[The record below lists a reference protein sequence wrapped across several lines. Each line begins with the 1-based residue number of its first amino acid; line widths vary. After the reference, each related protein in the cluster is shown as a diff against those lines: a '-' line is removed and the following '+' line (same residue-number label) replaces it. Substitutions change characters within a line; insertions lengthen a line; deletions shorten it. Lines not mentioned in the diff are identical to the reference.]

1 MDGAFKKAARDMSLH
16 ANKHKR
22 LSSEGVPEPTSEPKI
37 EVVVKRQKIS
47 DSLEAGH
54 ESTKPSTDTDK
65 DRPKTPVPAQDSNE
79 AADHDAADHDAADHD
94 VHGHPARESVS
105 TTAEIPVKKSTPG
118 APSHGRETRSSR
130 RSLPATHD
138 LCDDDDDD
146 VEDPNPQPAH
156 GGECKRW
163 EKPLVYPRFGKKKA
177 EVDAQDLERLRDN
190 EFLND
195 NLIGFYIRFLEDHLD
210 RTNKKAAKKV
220 YFFNSYF
227 YATLTNKRPI
237 NYESVQKW
245 TRTVDIF
252 SHDYVVVPINEAAHW
267 YVAII
272 CNLPNLK
279 NDSEEE
285 PGPDKVL
292 PADEQQKPPAQAEA
306 EIQAIPGTP
315 EPTQEV
321 VRGPEEGKGEL
332 KSDAEPVKEE
342 VTRQSMAAMTL
353 GDKEVPASADEE
365 WPEKEENPPTSPARF
380 SSPPKT
386 RGAQQKGQKNT
397 PGSKRTSPRKAKK
410 QKKKPRDH
418 LDPRDPQEPVIITF
432 DSLDFPRALTT
443 RNLRQYLA
451 AEAKSK
457 KGADI
462 DTSRMAGIRARSI
475 PFQNNSSD
483 CGLYMLAYLEKF
495 VQEPDMFV
503 SKLLQGKMSVG
514 ADWPPLSSGPLRLRL
529 RQFLDDLY
537 DEQGQ
542 LGSEKASERPPM
554 ADKKPIS
561 FLLPEQEPNLQQNT
575 NTNPA
580 VADSQIKP
588 PSPQPATQ
596 PSEPS
601 AVPPLPSEA
610 AKSPEVELQL
620 STAGPSN
627 TPDSP
632 ARNLRHRR
640 TNNNPGPPKAVRSAA
655 ALFGRF
661 NQRTESGADRDIVEV
676 PDSQEQHDPHA
687 HPMIT
692 DLSSPTKMK
701 NPDETDVHA
710 PVSASKLDKREK
722 GDVVT
727 VEDDDSSAPA
737 PAPAPAS
744 ESDPAVVV
752 VEHDGPRVEV
762 QIKETPP
769 PEVKSTKEKQ

>member
-16 ANKHKR
+16 ANKSKR
-22 LSSEGVPEPTSEPKI
+22 LSSEGVPEPSSEPKI
-37 EVVVKRQKIS
+37 EVVIKRKKIS
-47 DSLEAGH
+47 DSLEAGG
-54 ESTKPSTDTDK
+54 ENTNDADK
-65 DRPKTPVPAQDSNE
+65 NLSKTSDPAKDSNE
-79 AADHDAADHDAADHD
+79 TADHD
-94 VHGHPARESVS
+94 VHGHPERESVS
-105 TTAEIPVKKSTPG
+105 NTVEIPVKKSTPG

-146 VEDPNPQPAH
+146 QDPNPQPVHA
-156 GGECKRW
+156 GECKRW

-210 RTNKKAAKKV
+210 RTNKEAAKKV

-227 YATLTNKRPI
+227 YATLTSKRPI

-272 CNLPNLK
+272 CNLPNLQ
-279 NDSEEE
+279 NDSNEE
-285 PGPDKVL
+285 PGPDEA
-292 PADEQQKPPAQAEA
+292 PPEEEQKESSTQ
-306 EIQAIPGTP
+306 IPGTP
-315 EPTQEV
+315 EPSQEV
-321 VRGPEEGKGEL
+321 IRGPEEGERDQ

-342 VTRQSMAAMTL
+342 ITRQSMAAMTL
-353 GDKEVPASADEE
+353 GDKEAPVSADEE
-365 WPEKEENPPTSPARF
+365 WPEKEENPPASPARF

-386 RGAQQKGQKNT
+386 RAVQQKGQKNT
-397 PGSKRTSPRKAKK
+397 PGSKPSPRKPKK

-418 LDPRDPQEPVIITF
+418 QDPRDPGEPVIITF
-432 DSLDFPRALTT
+432 DSLDFPRPLTT

-462 DTSRMAGIRARSI
+462 NTSRMPGIRARNI

-495 VQEPDMFV
+495 VQDPDIFV
-503 SKLLQGKMSVG
+503 SRLLQGQMSLG

-542 LGSEKASERPPM
+542 LGSEKASEKPPM
-554 ADKKPIS
+554 ADKNPIS
-561 FLLPEQEPNLQQNT
+561 FLLPEQEPDPQQNI
-575 NTNPA
+575 NTNPETTE
-580 VADSQIKP
+580 SQAKP
-588 PSPQPATQ
+588 LSPRPTTET
-596 PSEPS
+596 SEPS
-601 AVPPLPSEA
+601 AAPPPPSEA
-610 AKSPEVELQL
+610 PKSPEVEAQL
-620 STAGPSN
+620 STAGPLK
-627 TPDSP
+627 TPESA
-632 ARNLRHRR
+632 ARTLRHRR
-640 TNNNPGPPKAVRSAA
+640 SNNPGPPKAVRSAA
-655 ALFGRF
+655 ALFDKF
-661 NQRTESGADRDIVEV
+661 NQRSESGADRDIVEV
-676 PDSQEQHDPHA
+676 PDSQEHDPHA
-687 HPMIT
+687 HPKIT

-701 NPDETDVHA
+701 NPDEADAHA
-710 PVSASKLDKREK
+710 PISARNLDKRKK

-727 VEDDDSSAPA
+727 VEDDDPSASAPA
-737 PAPAPAS
+737 FD
-744 ESDPAVVV
+744 SDPAVVV
-752 VEHDGPRVEV
+752 KHDGPRVEV

-769 PEVKSTKEKQ
+769 PEPKSTKEKH

>member
-1 MDGAFKKAARDMSLH
+1 M
-16 ANKHKR
+16 
-22 LSSEGVPEPTSEPKI
+22 I
-37 EVVVKRQKIS
+37 KRQKIS
-47 DSLEAGH
+47 DSLEAGG
-54 ESTKPSTDTDK
+54 ENANDSDK
-65 DRPKTPVPAQDSNE
+65 DLSKSSEPAKESNE
-79 AADHDAADHDAADHD
+79 AADHD

-105 TTAEIPVKKSTPG
+105 NTVEIPVKKYTRD

-138 LCDDDDDD
+138 LCDDDDD
-146 VEDPNPQPAH
+146 EDPNPQPAH
-156 GGECKRW
+156 SGECRRW

-210 RTNKKAAKKV
+210 RTNKEAAKKV

-227 YATLTNKRPI
+227 YVTLTNKRPI

-272 CNLPNLK
+272 CNLPNLQ
-279 NDSEEE
+279 NDYKEE
-285 PGPDKVL
+285 PGPDGA
-292 PADEQQKPPAQAEA
+292 PPEEEQKESPAQAEA
-306 EIQAIPGTP
+306 AIQAIPGTP
-315 EPTQEV
+315 EPSQEV
-321 VRGPEEGKGEL
+321 IRGPEEGEGDQ
-332 KSDAEPVKEE
+332 KSDAKPVKEE
-342 VTRQSMAAMTL
+342 ITRQSMAAMTL
-353 GDKEVPASADEE
+353 GDKEAPASADEE
-365 WPEKEENPPTSPARF
+365 WPEKEENQPASPARF

-386 RGAQQKGQKNT
+386 RATQQKGQKNT
-397 PGSKRTSPRKAKK
+397 PGSKTSPRKPKK

-418 LDPRDPQEPVIITF
+418 QDPRDPGEPVIITF
-432 DSLDFPRALTT
+432 DSLDFPRPITA

-457 KGADI
+457 KGTDI
-462 DTSRMAGIRARSI
+462 NTSRMPGIRARNI

-495 VQEPDMFV
+495 VQNPDVFV
-503 SKLLQGKMSVG
+503 SRLLQGQMSVG

-542 LGSEKASERPPM
+542 LGSEKASEKPPM

-561 FLLPEQEPNLQQNT
+561 FLLPEQEPDPQHNT
-575 NTNPA
+575 NTNPEEA
-580 VADSQIKP
+580 ETQAKP
-588 PSPQPATQ
+588 SSPQPAAE

-601 AVPPLPSEA
+601 AAPPPLGEVP
-610 AKSPEVELQL
+610 KSPEVEAQL
-620 STAGPSN
+620 STAGPLK
-627 TPDSP
+627 TPESA
-632 ARNLRHRR
+632 ARTLRHRR
-640 TNNNPGPPKAVRSAA
+640 SNNPGPPKAVRSAA
-655 ALFGRF
+655 ALFDRF
-661 NQRTESGADRDIVEV
+661 NQRSESGADRDIVEV
-676 PDSQEQHDPHA
+676 PDSQEHDPHA
-687 HPMIT
+687 HPKIT

-701 NPDETDVHA
+701 NPDENASAHEHA
-710 PVSASKLDKREK
+710 PVSESKLDKREN
-722 GDVVT
+722 GGVDT
-727 VEDDDSSAPA
+727 VDDNDAA
-737 PAPAPAS
+737 AAS
-744 ESDPAVVV
+744 ESHPTVV

-769 PEVKSTKEKQ
+769 PELKSTKEKH

>member
-16 ANKHKR
+16 ANKSKR
-22 LSSEGVPEPTSEPKI
+22 LSSEGVPGPSSEPKI

-47 DSLEAGH
+47 DSLEAGD
-54 ESTKPSTDTDK
+54 ESTKPSIDTDK
-65 DRPKTPVPAQDSNE
+65 DHPETPVPAKDSNE
-79 AADHDAADHDAADHD
+79 AADHD

-105 TTAEIPVKKSTPG
+105 NTEENPMEKSTPDV
-118 APSHGRETRSSR
+118 PPHGRETRSSR

-138 LCDDDDDD
+138 LCDDDDD
-146 VEDPNPQPAH
+146 EDPNPQPAL

-210 RTNKKAAKKV
+210 RTNKEAAKKV

-252 SHDYVVVPINEAAHW
+252 SHDYVVIPINEAAHW

-272 CNLPNLK
+272 CNLPNLES
-279 NDSEEE
+279 DSEE
-285 PGPDKVL
+285 PGPDKAL
-292 PADEQQKPPAQAEA
+292 PTDEQKEPPAQVEA

-315 EPTQEV
+315 EPSQEV
-321 VRGPEEGKGEL
+321 VRGPEEGEGDQRP
-332 KSDAEPVKEE
+332 DAEPVKEE
-342 VTRQSMAAMTL
+342 ITRQSMAAMTL

-365 WPEKEENPPTSPARF
+365 WPEKEENPPASPACF

-386 RGAQQKGQKNT
+386 RVAQQKGQKNT
-397 PGSKRTSPRKAKK
+397 PGSKTSPRKPKK

-418 LDPRDPQEPVIITF
+418 LDPRDPREPVIITF

-457 KGADI
+457 KGTDI
-462 DTSRMAGIRARSI
+462 ITSRMAGIRARNI

-495 VQEPDMFV
+495 VQDPDTFV
-503 SKLLQGKMSVG
+503 SRLLQGQMSVG

-542 LGSEKASERPPM
+542 LGSDKASEKPPM

-561 FLLPEQEPNLQQNT
+561 FLLPELEPNSQQNT
-575 NTNPA
+575 NTINPEA
-580 VADSQIKP
+580 AETQAKP
-588 PSPQPATQ
+588 SSPQPTIE

-601 AVPPLPSEA
+601 AAPPPPSEA
-610 AKSPEVELQL
+610 TKSPEVEAQL
-620 STAGPSN
+620 STAGPLK

-632 ARNLRHRR
+632 DRNLRHRR
-640 TNNNPGPPKAVRSAA
+640 NNNDPGPPKAVRSAA

-661 NQRTESGADRDIVEV
+661 NQRTESRADRDIVEV
-676 PDSQEQHDPHA
+676 PDSQEHDPHA

-692 DLSSPTKMK
+692 DLSSPTKLK
-701 NPDETDVHA
+701 NPDETDVRA
-710 PVSASKLDKREK
+710 PVSASKLDKRGK
-722 GDVVT
+722 DDVVT
-727 VEDDDSSAPA
+727 VEDDDPSA

-744 ESDPAVVV
+744 ESDPAVV
-752 VEHDGPRVEV
+752 EV

-769 PEVKSTKEKQ
+769 PELKSTKENH